1 MRVAIVHD
9 FLTQRG
15 GAERVVLAM
24 HRMFPEAPIFTSLY
38 DRDSTFPDFAGA
50 DVRPSVLQRFPHGGN
65 AFRAYLPAYPFVFGR
80 MRLTGYDL
88 VLSSS
93 SHFAHA
99 VRTDAYHIN
108 YCHTPPRWLYNTD
121 GYLTRGG
128 PVPGWGRKLVTP
140 VLGAIRRWDRRAARR
155 PDVYVANSKGI
166 AWKIR
171 RFYGRQAEIIYPP
184 VDVDRF
190 PTSARGWSSEV
201 DSDATYLVVARLL
214 PYKRIDLA
222 VRACTERGARLTIV
236 GEGPARSELEKIAG
250 PTVTFAGRVP
260 EAELIRL
267 YTSCRALVQCGE
279 EDFGIALLEANAAG
293 RPVVAYSAG
302 GALET
307 VVDRETGAL
316 FREQT
321 TESLHGALA
330 RLESKSWEPGPLRK
344 HAAWFG
350 EARFQHELR
359 SLIASSLGV
368 TAA

>member
-1 MRVAIVHD
+1 VRVAIVHD

-38 DRDSTFPDFAGA
+38 DADSTFADFGEA
-50 DVRPSVLQRFPHGGN
+50 DVRTSFLQRLPHSGN
-65 AFRAYLPAYPFVFGR
+65 RFRAYLPVYPFVFGR
-80 MRLTGYDL
+80 MKLDGYDL

-93 SHFAHA
+93 SHFAHT

-108 YCHTPPRWLYNTD
+108 YCHTPARWLYDT
-121 GYLTRGG
+121 GRYLTDGG
-128 PVPGWGRKLVTP
+128 PVPGWGRTLVAP
-140 VLGAIRRWDRRAARR
+140 VLAAIRRWDRHAAWR
-155 PDVYVANSKGI
+155 PDVTVANSKGI
-166 AWKIR
+166 AFKIR
-171 RFYGRQAEIIYPP
+171 RFYGRTAEVIYPP
-184 VDVDRF
+184 VDVERF
-190 PTSARGWSSEV
+190 PTSGRGWSTQTPAEP
-201 DSDATYLVVARLL
+201 AYLTVARLL

-222 VRACTERGARLTIV
+222 VRACTERGARLVVV
-236 GEGPARSELEKIAG
+236 GEGPALQTLRSIAG

-267 YTSCRALVQCGE
+267 YTSSRALIQCGE

-307 VVDRETGAL
+307 VVDGETGVL
-316 FREQT
+316 HRSQT
-321 TESLHGALA
+321 TESLHGALD
-330 RLESKSWEPGPLRK
+330 RIESQTWSPAPLRR
-344 HAAWFG
+344 HASRFG

-359 SLIASSLGV
+359 SLIATNLGV
-368 TAA
+368 SAA